1 MANRIDCSITENY
14 LKEKARALQPS
25 GEEYCTIKCK
35 GCPFENRTVKN
46 EKYPH
51 IICVSYELLYPNDAI
66 SRIQAWSDA
75 HPRKTYRDDFF
86 AGLPNARKDEEGSP
100 FVEACDIY
108 DDDTM
113 ADLYGGRPCHEY
125 WDLPMKE

>member
-14 LKEKARALQPS
+14 LKEKARALRPS
-25 GEEYCTIKCK
+25 ADAGLACTINCAD
-35 GCPFENRTVKN
+35 CPINTM
-46 EKYPH
+46 H
-51 IICVSYELLYPNDAI
+51 CGTDELLNPADAI

-75 HPRKTYRDDFF
+75 HPRKTYKDDFF
-86 AGLPNARKDEEGSP
+86 AGLPNARKDEEGYP

-113 ADLYGGRPCHEY
+113 ADLCGGRPCHEC
-125 WDLPMKE
+125 WDLPMEEL